1 MVQKWLLHVVL
12 LSLVA
17 CSSNEDLS
25 PDKQSS
31 KVTFSLV
38 ADTRVNPNVWGESSP
53 VEVQVI
59 ELKDDSMF
67 LSAGYDQLKADYKK
81 ALRSNFIKNY
91 DYVLTPS
98 QFKFVSAIDV
108 DEETNYIGV
117 IAHFSDPEIS
127 EWKQSVKVLNV
138 GREYHLLMFF
148 KDYEVKLD
156 KVE

>member
-17 CSSNEDLS
+17 CSSNEDLP

-67 LSAGYDQLKADYKK
+67 MSAGYDQLKADYKK

-98 QFKFVSAIDV
+98 QFKFVSAIDL

-127 EWKQSVKVLNV
+127 EWKQSVKVLNL